1 VPARHTRR
9 AAHLIEGEDSYL
21 RQKIRGEIVEKLVP
35 EEARA
40 FAVQDFSLSR
50 GNLSEVER
58 AAAAP
63 TLLSPRQVLVLREVE
78 RLGEEE
84 VERLEALLDSLPEFT
99 VLLFEEERLDNRTRV
114 ARLLREKCEVHEAES
129 PQGAAAVRATEEWAG
144 TIGLKLSRE
153 RAEDLVYVLGPEQ
166 GRLHAE
172 LEKLRAFVGGA
183 REVTMDDM
191 AAVVVAARQFSVFDM
206 VDFLA
211 ERRRTEA
218 LALLERLLAQG
229 ENPIGL
235 VGLLAWLYRQLLIAR
250 ELPAG
255 ISPYKA
261 AAALRAP
268 ATRVSQLLGQA
279 RKFQPQE
286 LREGIAALAEA
297 DETLKSSPP
306 DPTTVV
312 ELLVVRLTGRAPA
325 QQRAGVR

>member
-1 VPARHTRR
+1 MPHKPARR
-9 AAHLIEGEDSYL
+9 ALHLIEGEDSYL

-35 EEARA
+35 EDARA
-40 FAVQDFSLSR
+40 FAVQEFSLGR
-50 GNLSEVER
+50 TGLAEVER

-78 RLGEEE
+78 RLGDED
-84 VERLEALLDSLPEFT
+84 VERLEGLLESLPECT
-99 VLLFEEERLDNRTRV
+99 VLIFEEEHLDKRTRV
-114 ARLLREKCEVHEAES
+114 ARLLQGKCERHEAES
-129 PQGAAAVRATEEWAG
+129 PDGAEAVRATEEWAQG
-144 TIGLKLSRE
+144 IGLKLSRE
-153 RAEDLVYVLGPEQ
+153 RAEDLVFVLGPDQ

-172 LEKLRAFVGGA
+172 LEKLRAFVGDS
-183 REVTMDDM
+183 REVTMDDL
-191 AAVVVAARQFSVFDM
+191 AAVVTAARQFSVFDM

-268 ATRVSQLLGQA
+268 TTRVAQLLRQA
-279 RKFQPQE
+279 RRFQPEE
-286 LREGIAALAEA
+286 LRRGLAALAEA
-297 DETLKSSPP
+297 DEVLKSSPP
-306 DPTTVV
+306 DPRVVV
-312 ELLVVRLTGRAPA
+312 ELLVVRLTGAAPA
-325 QQRAGVR
+325 PQRVEAR